1 VEELKRDEEEGLCES
16 PRAEVAQAGCTSP
29 SGFTSRQALR
39 RERTLLRMTGEA
51 REKKIIRLTDRQKIA
66 TLQPLLQQSVDFDF
80 AAGSEVDVSVH
91 NKWDDEARS

>member
-1 VEELKRDEEEGLCES
+1 VS
-16 PRAEVAQAGCTSP
+16 
-29 SGFTSRQALR
+29 R
-39 RERTLLRMTGEA
+39 REQRWRRQGAQVPPASPQEGSSSRRTLLRMTGEA